1 MSSKLQVDP
10 PPRLRL
16 MPNCH
21 AVPEKGRGRENQHS
35 HWEHFHRAT
44 IEPLSFCAAFVRMT
58 QLSCEG
64 KKTEESKL
72 NKPGVHLHCYVSQTD
87 VDRLHLMT
95 KPVITVC
102 CESLQMSHWG
112 ELEHHLKEDK
122 NNLRVKERREKVS
135 YREVEKRRPSQG
147 FFQSEC
153 IYWNISFEWFH
164 FFLPIALTP
173 RCSCILKAQRRKN
186 PPHFTAVFN
195 D

>member
-1 MSSKLQVDP
+1 M
-10 PPRLRL
+10 R
-16 MPNCH
+16 
-21 AVPEKGRGRENQHS
+21 
-35 HWEHFHRAT
+35 
-44 IEPLSFCAAFVRMT
+44 
-58 QLSCEG
+58 
-64 KKTEESKL
+64 KKNEEWKL

-87 VDRLHLMT
+87 VDWMHLMT

-112 ELEHHLKEDK
+112 ELAHHLKEDK
-122 NNLRVKERREKVS
+122 NNLRVKEGRKKVR

-173 RCSCILKAQRRKN
+173 RCNCILKAQRKKKN
-186 PPHFTAVFN
+186 NTFYCSFQWIGWEGDTDTERQIALTGVKRE
-195 D
+195 

>member
-1 MSSKLQVDP
+1 MLS
-10 PPRLRL
+10 LRREE
-16 MPNCH
+16 
-21 AVPEKGRGRENQHS
+21 AEKISTPTENIS
-35 HWEHFHRAT
+35 

-173 RCSCILKAQRRKN
+173 RCSCILKAQRRKK
-186 PPHFTAVFN
+186 PPTFYCSFQWLGWEGDTDTERQIALTGVKRE
-195 D
+195 

>member
-1 MSSKLQVDP
+1 MLS
-10 PPRLRL
+10 LRREE
-16 MPNCH
+16 
-21 AVPEKGRGRENQHS
+21 AEKISTPTENIS
-35 HWEHFHRAT
+35 

-122 NNLRVKERREKVS
+122 NNLRVKERRKWATE
-135 YREVEKRRPSQG
+135 RLKRGDLVRA
-147 FFQSEC
+147 FFSLNVF
-153 IYWNISFEWFH
+153 IGIFH
-164 FFLPIALTP
+164 LNDFTF
-173 RCSCILKAQRRKN
+173 SCPLLLLLDA
-186 PPHFTAVFN
+186 AVY
-195 D
+195 